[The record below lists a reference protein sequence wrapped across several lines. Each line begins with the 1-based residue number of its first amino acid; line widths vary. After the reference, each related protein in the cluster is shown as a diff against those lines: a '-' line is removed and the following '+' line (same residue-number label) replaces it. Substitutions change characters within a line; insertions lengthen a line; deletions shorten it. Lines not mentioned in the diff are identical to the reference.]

1 MSVSS
6 HGLDICER
14 RTVKE
19 QSMALP
25 GNNLILKQSF
35 LPVSI
40 RASPSQRSIALKKKK
55 KKVNL
60 QVKYL
65 NSKIGHTFPKR
76 VHFVS
81 FIELRFFNIYY
92 YHLEVI
98 CSVDLFI

>member
-55 KKVNL
+55 KKG
-60 QVKYL
+60 KFT
-65 NSKIGHTFPKR
+65 SKILK
-76 VHFVS
+76 
-81 FIELRFFNIYY
+81 
-92 YHLEVI
+92 
-98 CSVDLFI
+98 